1 MVHRNGAADMNWHRF
16 GRFATRGIRQG
27 LGRTA
32 VICLVAMQYSILFAP
47 TPAQAPRN
55 ENCVISILHRTAP
68 VQPDGSWRIANVPA
82 NFGALRARANC
93 VEGGATLT
101 GESSLIAFQAGI
113 SSGFDAEIVLGSVD
127 PTPATLAVTAPI
139 STLTSAGATAFLEL
153 ALPQ

>member
-1 MVHRNGAADMNWHRF
+1 MNWHRF
-16 GRFATRGIRQG
+16 ERLGARVFRQR

-32 VICLVAMQYSILFAP
+32 VIGVLAIQYSILFAP
-47 TPAQAPRN
+47 PPAQAQLS
-55 ENCVISILHRTAP
+55 ENCVISILNRTAQ

-82 NFGALRARANC
+82 NFGSLCARATC
-93 VEGGATLT
+93 VENGVTLT

-113 SSGFDAEIVLGSVD
+113 ANGFDAEVTLGTVD

-139 STLTSAGATAFLEL
+139 STLTTAGATAFLEL